1 VQKSAENVAEE
12 CVNNFG
18 SDWDILGP
26 APATIMRVAN
36 RYRWQILLKL
46 SGDKA
51 DIGRLFLPLK
61 SLVLP
66 RVSMAIDVDPLT
78 IE

>member
-36 RYRWQILLKL
+36 RYRWQILLKS

-51 DIGRLFLPLK
+51 DIGGLFRPLK

-66 RVSMAIDVDPLT
+66 KVSMAIDVDPLT

>member
-1 VQKSAENVAEE
+1 
-12 CVNNFG
+12 
-18 SDWDILGP
+18 
-26 APATIMRVAN
+26 MRVAN
-36 RYRWQILLKL
+36 RYRWQILLKF
-46 SGDKA
+46 SGYKA

>member
-1 VQKSAENVAEE
+1 
-12 CVNNFG
+12 
-18 SDWDILGP
+18 
-26 APATIMRVAN
+26 MRVAN
-36 RYRWQILLKL
+36 RYRWQILLKS

-51 DIGRLFLPLK
+51 DIGGLFRPLK

-66 RVSMAIDVDPLT
+66 KVSMAIDVDPLT